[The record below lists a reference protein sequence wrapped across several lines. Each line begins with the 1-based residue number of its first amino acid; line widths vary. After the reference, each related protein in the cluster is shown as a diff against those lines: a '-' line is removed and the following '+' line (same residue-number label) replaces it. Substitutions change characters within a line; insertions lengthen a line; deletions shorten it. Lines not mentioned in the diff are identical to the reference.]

1 MILLSPWLCGS
12 SVVNM
17 SCSTR
22 EFGKC
27 VKTQLQ
33 LVCSNYGSREFITIL
48 LLIKR
53 GFLIWTHA
61 ACEGPVRGAGEE
73 RASAPG
79 ASQDPHGTQPCR
91 GLWAQP
97 SISSK
102 KNALEHPLVLRWR
115 SEEGLLW
122 QRSRAAVV
130 LRVLSPHG
138 LSAFRLCSTGER
150 LLYSQ
155 VSSWWGVKTVIV

>member
-61 ACEGPVRGAGEE
+61 PCEGPVRGAGEE

-102 KNALEHPLVLRWR
+102 KKRLGTSLGAEMEIWGRFALTKEQGSRGAEGSVPAWLERVPALQHWGGALVL
-115 SEEGLLW
+115 
-122 QRSRAAVV
+122 A
-130 LRVLSPHG
+130 
-138 LSAFRLCSTGER
+138 GEQLVR
-150 LLYSQ
+150 
-155 VSSWWGVKTVIV
+155 G